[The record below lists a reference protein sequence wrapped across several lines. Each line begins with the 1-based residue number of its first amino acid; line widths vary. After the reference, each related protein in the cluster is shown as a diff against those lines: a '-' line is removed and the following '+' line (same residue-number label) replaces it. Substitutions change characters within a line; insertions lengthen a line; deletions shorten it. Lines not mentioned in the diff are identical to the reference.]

1 MTRGESFMRH
11 RRRSVSLLAIT
22 LACVPLAA
30 CYQPQP
36 YYAEPPPPRSL
47 TITAQHRQSQAQQDR
62 DKADCQNMASAQA
75 NSSVS
80 WAQIFTGCMSGRGY
94 LVQ

>member
-1 MTRGESFMRH
+1 MRH
-11 RRRSVSLLAIT
+11 RRFVGPLAIA
-22 LACVPLAA
+22 LACAPLAA
-30 CYQPQP
+30 CYQQPQ
-36 YYAEPPPPRSL
+36 YVEPPAPRAL
-47 TITAQHRQSQAQQDR
+47 TITAQHRQSQRQQDR

-75 NSSVS
+75 NSSAS

>member
-1 MTRGESFMRH
+1 MTRGESFMPH
-11 RRRSVSLLAIT
+11 RRRRSIAPLVVAV
-22 LACVPLAA
+22 ACTALAA
-30 CYQPQP
+30 CYQQPQ
-36 YYAEPPPPRSL
+36 YVEPPAPRAL
-47 TITAQHRQSQAQQDR
+47 TITAQHKQSQRQQDR

-75 NSSVS
+75 NSSAS

>member
-1 MTRGESFMRH
+1 MRH
-11 RRRSVSLLAIT
+11 RRFVGPLAIA

-30 CYQPQP
+30 CYYPQPQ
-36 YYAEPPPPRSL
+36 YVEPPAPRAL
-47 TITAQHRQSQAQQDR
+47 TITAQHRQSQRQQDR

-75 NSSVS
+75 NSSAS

>member
-1 MTRGESFMRH
+1 MTRGEPFMRH
-11 RRRSVSLLAIT
+11 RRFVGPLAVA
-22 LACVPLAA
+22 LACAPLAA
-30 CYQPQP
+30 CYQQP
-36 YYAEPPPPRSL
+36 KYIEPPPPRAL

-75 NSSVS
+75 NSSAS

>member
-1 MTRGESFMRH
+1 MRH
-11 RRRSVSLLAIT
+11 RRRFAAPLAVA
-22 LACVPLAA
+22 LACALLAA
-30 CYQPQP
+30 CYTQPQ
-36 YYAEPPPPRSL
+36 YVEPPSPRAL
-47 TITAQHRQSQAQQDR
+47 TITAQHKQSQRQQDR

-75 NSSVS
+75 NSSAS

>member
-1 MTRGESFMRH
+1 MTRGESSMRH
-11 RRRSVSLLAIT
+11 RRRSVTPLAIA
-22 LACVPLAA
+22 LACTALAA
-30 CYQPQP
+30 CYQ
-36 YYAEPPPPRSL
+36 EPRYVEQPPPRSL

-62 DKADCQNMASAQA
+62 DKSDCQNMASAQA
-75 NSSVS
+75 NSSSS

>member
-1 MTRGESFMRH
+1 MRH
-11 RRRSVSLLAIT
+11 RRLVGPLAVA
-22 LACVPLAA
+22 LACAPLAA
-30 CYQPQP
+30 CYYPQPQ
-36 YYAEPPPPRSL
+36 YVEPPAPRAL
-47 TITAQHRQSQAQQDR
+47 TITAQHRQSQRQQDR

-75 NSSVS
+75 NSSAS